1 MEDEKKL
8 KVALWAAVITVLVMG
23 IALVVTTVW
32 SVQRTADAIK
42 YNLDCVSEPIE
53 KPLTDCKQ

>member
-23 IALVVTTVW
+23 IALVATTVW
-32 SVQRTADAIK
+32 SVQRTSDAIK
-42 YNLDCVSEPIE
+42 YDLDCVSEPIE
-53 KPLTDCKQ
+53 KPLTECKE

>member
-32 SVQRTADAIK
+32 SVQRTSDAIK

-53 KPLTDCKQ
+53 KPLTECRK